1 MTPEQKKVV
10 DRCEAML
17 LLAFP
22 SETMKVV
29 FNLHADGDVKT
40 SYVERFGKGN

>member
-17 LLAFP
+17 LKAFP
-22 SETMKVV
+22 AETLKVV
-29 FNLHADGDVKT
+29 FNLHESGSVKT
-40 SYVERFGKGN
+40 SYVERFGKEN